1 MAAAGA
7 AAGADSPAAAR
18 FARSSLTAEIDARSA
33 SARPAAA
40 TAWCGA
46 AAQADRVPNAV
57 AGNPV
62 HWVYLIP
69 SDGTDSLGAVANAM
83 QSDADQ
89 VDAWWRGQDP
99 SRVPRNDMTTFSCGT
114 QLDITTVRSTLSGSE
129 LTPISNRFSG
139 IIETLER
146 AGFSS
151 PLTKYLV
158 YYDGPIDDD
167 NICGQGGSD
176 SNGFGVAVVYYRS
189 CIGVSTAAVAAHE
202 FLHTIGAVPTG
213 APNECTGENAA
224 HTCDNESDLMYPAV
238 GSGPLSVKVLD
249 PGRNDYYGHA
259 GSVARHAG
267 LRVARAARQPGA
279 ARPYRVRAWLR
290 RRRRPRP
297 AVLVE
302 LHHRLELG
310 PAPRADCDSR
320 RGGEAR
326 ALGRRML
333 GQCGLQRHRRPRR
346 EAVGALRAGNI
357 PPDRRR
363 HGEGRGSELGSGH
376 RLSASLLGELPLVL
390 AHTPD
395 CISGEGVE
403 AQVLERRL
411 PRLEEGLHG
420 ADERG
425 DERPRDVHPRLT
437 FDGFAPGL
445 IR

>member
-1 MAAAGA
+1 M
-7 AAGADSPAAAR
+7 
-18 FARSSLTAEIDARSA
+18 
-33 SARPAAA
+33 
-40 TAWCGA
+40 
-46 AAQADRVPNAV
+46 
-57 AGNPV
+57 
-62 HWVYLIP
+62 
-69 SDGTDSLGAVANAM
+69 
-83 QSDADQ
+83 
-89 VDAWWRGQDP
+89 
-99 SRVPRNDMTTFSCGT
+99 
-114 QLDITTVRSTLSGSE
+114 
-129 LTPISNRFSG
+129 
-139 IIETLER
+139 
-146 AGFSS
+146 
-151 PLTKYLV
+151 

-213 APNECTGENAA
+213 APNECTGDNAG
-224 HTCDNESDLMYPAV
+224 HTCDNESDLMYPAL

-259 GSVARHAG
+259 GTWLDTQDSAWLVRLDSQAQLA
-267 LRVARAARQPGA
+267 LN
-279 ARPYRVRAWLR
+279 RVRAGFRLGR
-290 RRRRPRP
+290 CPRP

-302 LHHRLELG
+302 LHHHLELG

-320 RGGEAR
+320 GGGEAR

-333 GQCGLQRHRRPRR
+333 GKCGLQPHRRPRR
-346 EAVGALRAGNI
+346 DAVGAVRAGDV

-363 HGEGRGSELGSGH
+363 HGEGRGSELGRGH

-390 AHTPD
+390 ARTPD
-395 CISGEGVE
+395 RISGEGVE

-425 DERPRDVHPRLT
+425 HERPRDVHPRLT
-437 FDGFAPGL
+437 FDGFTPGL

>member
-1 MAAAGA
+1 
-7 AAGADSPAAAR
+7 
-18 FARSSLTAEIDARSA
+18 
-33 SARPAAA
+33 
-40 TAWCGA
+40 
-46 AAQADRVPNAV
+46 
-57 AGNPV
+57 
-62 HWVYLIP
+62 
-69 SDGTDSLGAVANAM
+69 
-83 QSDADQ
+83 
-89 VDAWWRGQDP
+89 
-99 SRVPRNDMTTFSCGT
+99 MTTFSCGT

-176 SNGFGVAVVYYRS
+176 SNGFGVAIVYYRS

-213 APNECTGENAA
+213 APNECTGDNAA

-238 GSGPLSVKVLD
+238 GSGPLSVKAPRPRPKRLLRARGD
-249 PGRNDYYGHA
+249 
-259 GSVARHAG
+259 VARHAG

-279 ARPYRVRAWLR
+279 ARPHRVRAWLR
-290 RRRRPRP
+290 LRRRPRP

-302 LHHRLELG
+302 LHHHLELG

-333 GQCGLQRHRRPRR
+333 GKCGLQRHRRPRR
-346 EAVGALRAGNI
+346 DAVGALRAGNI

-363 HGEGRGSELGSGH
+363 HREGRGSELGSGH

-395 CISGEGVE
+395 RISGEGVE

-411 PRLEEGLHG
+411 PGLEEGLHG

-425 DERPRDVHPRLT
+425 HERPRDVRPRLT